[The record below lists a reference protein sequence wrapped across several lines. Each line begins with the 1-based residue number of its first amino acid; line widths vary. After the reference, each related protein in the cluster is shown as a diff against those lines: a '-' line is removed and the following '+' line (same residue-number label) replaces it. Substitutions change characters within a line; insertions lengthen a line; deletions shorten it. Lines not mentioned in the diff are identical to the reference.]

1 MSCKG
6 AKTVTS
12 KSISCR
18 SRCGSIAY
26 PRKAYSICGGSTRSS
41 CFFRTGG
48 YGKGFGGGYGLSR
61 GCGFGGGSHFGG
73 GCGLGKGSGFGGRS
87 GFSGGSVFGGGCGFV
102 GRSGFSRGCDF
113 LGVFST
119 GGGSGFGGGSSFG
132 GGYGGFVGGEKAT
145 LQNLNDR
152 LASYLETVHS
162 LESANAILERKICE
176 FYERK
181 AAIPQR
187 DYTPY
192 LCEIKDLQNKIIIAT
207 TENANLLLQ
216 IDNSKLA
223 ADDFRAKYEHEL
235 VMRQYVEG
243 DIANLRRLLD
253 QTNMAKCELE
263 MQLRS
268 LEDELACM
276 RKNHQEELCALR
288 AQLTGTVN
296 VEVDA
301 APQEDLKKVLQEIRA
316 HYENIIQR
324 HRREQEEWFNDQMA
338 GLNIHMEKCTE
349 DMAKYRSEI
358 TDLRTTLQSLEIE
371 LQSQISMVA
380 ALEKTLME
388 TEASYSSMLAC
399 FQNQINMLE
408 AELAQLRASIE
419 QQGRDYAVLLN
430 IKACLE
436 QEIATYRCLLEKQD
450 IK

>member
-6 AKTVTS
+6 AKTSCMTS
-12 KSISCR
+12 KSIISKG
-18 SRCGSIAY
+18 RCGF

-41 CFFRTGG
+41 CSFRTGG
-48 YGKGFGGGYGLSR
+48 YGKGFGGGHGLGR
-61 GCGFGGGSHFGG
+61 GCGFGGGY
-73 GCGLGKGSGFGGRS
+73 GLGKGSGFGGRS
-87 GFSGGSVFGGGCGFV
+87 GFSGGSIFGGGCGFG
-102 GRSGFSRGCDF
+102 GRSGFSGGCEF
-113 LGVFST
+113 VGVFGH

-152 LASYLETVHS
+152 LASYLDMVRS
-162 LESANAILERKICE
+162 LESANAVLERQIRE
-176 FYERK
+176 YYERK

-187 DYTPY
+187 DYTHY
-192 LCEIKDLQNKIIIAT
+192 LCEIKDLQNKITIAT

-223 ADDFRAKYEHEL
+223 ADDFRTKYEHEV
-235 VMRQYVEG
+235 VMRQYVEA

-276 RKNHQEELCALR
+276 HKNHQEELCALR

-338 GLNIHMEKCTE
+338 GLNKEMEKSTE
-349 DMAKYRSEI
+349 DMAKYRTEI
-358 TDLRTTLQSLEIE
+358 TDLRTTLKSLEIE

-380 ALEKTLME
+380 ALEKSLME

-419 QQGRDYAVLLN
+419 QQGRDYAVLLD
-430 IKACLE
+430 IKTRLE